1 MKYEAIFIKN
11 LARRLNG
18 LRTFWIRLEPTR
30 RVSSFVSFPRTG
42 VSSVNLLPVKF
53 RVFNNLNEAMKDG
66 KAGILFLDRSRFR
79 SV

>member
-1 MKYEAIFIKN
+1 MFIKN
-11 LARRLNG
+11 LAKRQKG
-18 LRTFWIRLEPTR
+18 LRTFWIRLEPTS

-42 VSSVNLLPVKF
+42 VSSVNLLPVKL

-79 SV
+79 RV